1 MKPEE
6 KKRIYN
12 RPYMRTKDL
21 LSIKVSLGSYD
32 FFVDS
37 LIRQALSKQS
47 TYTCVANVHMVSEA
61 YKSNTYASI
70 MKNADM
76 VTPDGKPLTWA
87 LKFLYNI
94 KQERVAGM
102 DLLPDLLKAAEEHQ
116 IPVAFYGG
124 TEEMLEKTR
133 QHLQEYYPEIKVAN
147 MYSPPFRN
155 LTREEESSIVSM
167 LRESNARLVFVILGC
182 PKQEKWM
189 ASMKGKIDA
198 VMIGIGG
205 ALPVLIGMH
214 RRAPK
219 WMQKAGLEWLYRLGQ
234 EPSRLFR
241 RYATSNTL
249 FFYYLLKEKLR
260 PSRNGK
266 EVEN

>member
-1 MKPEE
+1 MK
-6 KKRIYN
+6 
-12 RPYMRTKDL
+12 TKDL

-32 FFVDS
+32 LFVDN
-37 LIRQALSKQS
+37 LIRQALSNQS

-61 YKSNTYASI
+61 FKSDTYASI
-70 MKNADM
+70 MRNADM

-94 KQERVAGM
+94 RQERVAGM
-102 DLLPDLLKAAEEHQ
+102 DLLPDLLKAAEERQ
-116 IPVAFYGG
+116 IPIAFYGG
-124 TEEMLEKTR
+124 TEEMLTKTKE
-133 QHLQEYYPEIKVAN
+133 HLQEKYPHIRVAT
-147 MYSPPFRN
+147 MYSPPFRS
-155 LTREEESSIVSM
+155 LTPEEESEIVTI
-167 LRESNARLVFVILGC
+167 LKESDARMVFVILGC

-189 ASMKGKIDA
+189 ASMKGRINA

-214 RRAPK
+214 KRAPR
-219 WMQKAGLEWLYRLGQ
+219 WMQKSGLEWLYRLGQ

-249 FFYYLLKEKLR
+249 FFYLLLKEKFRSAR
-260 PSRNGK
+260 PIHQNSSP
-266 EVEN
+266 